1 MIILWIRKKNA
12 DESKAAE
19 KKEDQS
25 FHKHDDIMK
34 RFRFA
39 HPDVNVVSTRDI
51 LTAEGNLLTPIQPV
65 KLSDHMQN

>member
-1 MIILWIRKKNA
+1 MIILWIRKKNT
-12 DESKAAE
+12 DEPTAIE

-39 HPDVNVVSTRDI
+39 HPDVNIVSTRDI
-51 LTAEGNLLTPIQPV
+51 LTAEGNLLAPIQQV
-65 KLSDHMQN
+65 KLTDHVQN